1 MDFTANTSY
10 GIDLRSEKLRIL
22 HENDLLVLN
31 LVSMSWNRIQ
41 MHSYNRDPLNLHLHG
56 HTAHV
61 NPLNPEEIFIFG
73 GKKALTSSRVLL
85 STESS
90 KEVKVRT
97 KQNKIIITMIA
108 LFYCVIFYRTVYDV

>member
-10 GIDLRSEKLRIL
+10 GVDLRSEKHRIL

-41 MHSYNRDPLNLHLHG
+41 MHSCNRVPLNLHLHG

-61 NPLNPEEIFIFG
+61 NPLNPEEY
-73 GKKALTSSRVLL
+73 
-85 STESS
+85 
-90 KEVKVRT
+90 
-97 KQNKIIITMIA
+97 IIKNI
-108 LFYCVIFYRTVYDV
+108 